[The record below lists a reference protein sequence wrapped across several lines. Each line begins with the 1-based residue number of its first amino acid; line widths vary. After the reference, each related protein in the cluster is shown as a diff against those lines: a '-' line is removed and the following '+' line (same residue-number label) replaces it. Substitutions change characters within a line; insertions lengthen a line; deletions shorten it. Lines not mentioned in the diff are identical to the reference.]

1 MWWTITRPNPTRTS
15 RRASRS
21 RLVRF
26 VCLALIGVSA
36 FGDWNP
42 EMERL
47 LNAIRSDARNT
58 EPYTGQAEISAP
70 VMDALRRVPRE
81 QFVPDQASH
90 LAYQNHPL
98 PIGHGQTIS
107 QPFIVALMTD
117 LLDVDPKHRI
127 LEIGTGSGYQAAVL
141 AELVSEVY
149 SIEIIEELAASA
161 TTLLKQLDYTNVH
174 VKVGDGWHGW
184 PEQAPFDGIIVT
196 AVAEEIPPKLV
207 EQLAPGGRL
216 VLPLGIPGSGQI
228 LTLVEKQ
235 ADDSIVQRDVLPVQF
250 VPLTGDH

>member
-21 RLVRF
+21 RLVPV

-117 LLDVDPKHRI
+117 CWMSTPS
-127 LEIGTGSGYQAAVL
+127 IGS
-141 AELVSEVY
+141 
-149 SIEIIEELAASA
+149 
-161 TTLLKQLDYTNVH
+161 
-174 VKVGDGWHGW
+174 W
-184 PEQAPFDGIIVT
+184 
-196 AVAEEIPPKLV
+196 
-207 EQLAPGGRL
+207 R
-216 VLPLGIPGSGQI
+216 
-228 LTLVEKQ
+228 
-235 ADDSIVQRDVLPVQF
+235 
-250 VPLTGDH
+250 

>member
-1 MWWTITRPNPTRTS
+1 
-15 RRASRS
+15 
-21 RLVRF
+21 
-26 VCLALIGVSA
+26 
-36 FGDWNP
+36 
-42 EMERL
+42 MERL

-58 EPYTGQAEISAP
+58 EAYTGQAEISAP

-81 QFVPDQASH
+81 RFVPGDASH

-117 LLDVDPKHRI
+117 LLGAQPEHRI

-149 SIEIIEELAASA
+149 SIEIIEELAATA
-161 TTLLKQLDYTNVH
+161 TTLLEGLDYTNIH
-174 VKVGDGWHGW
+174 IKVGDGWHGW
-184 PEQAPFDGIIVT
+184 PEEAPFNGIIVT
-196 AVAEEIPPKLV
+196 AVAEDVPPKLV

-216 VLPLGIPGSGQI
+216 VLPLGLPGRGQM
-228 LTLVEKQ
+228 LAVVEKQ
-235 ADDSIVQRDVLPVQF
+235 ADGSIVQRDVLPVQF

>member
-15 RRASRS
+15 RRASRA

-26 VCLALIGVSA
+26 VCLVLISASA

-47 LNAIRSDARNT
+47 LNAIRSDARTT
-58 EPYTGQAEISAP
+58 EPYTGRSEISAP

-117 LLDVDPKHRI
+117 LLDVDPEHRI

-149 SIEIIEELAASA
+149 SIEIIEELAAAA
-161 TTLLKQLDYTNVH
+161 TTLLTQLDYTNVH

-184 PEQAPFDGIIVT
+184 PEKAPFDGIIVT
-196 AVAEEIPPKLV
+196 AVADEIPPKLV

-216 VLPLGIPGSGQI
+216 VLPLGLPGSGQT

-235 ADDSIVQRDVLPVQF
+235 ADGSTVQRDVLPVQF